1 MYELITLSLIISVF
15 VALFSIFIVWKNRQS
30 AGGAELIIMLLMN
43 IIWSSSAY
51 FELSTHTLNDK
62 YFWTKMEYLGSSMMC
77 TLWFV
82 FIMKYLGLRIPL
94 FQNRKWMLFII
105 PALTLLLV
113 WTNEHHLLIHAK
125 MHLSFTRGLHILVV
139 DKYGPAFYLF
149 LIYSWLMM
157 AASIFICFFSATFSK
172 SITRKQLRLL
182 AFTALIPLIFN
193 VIYIF
198 RIGMLKY
205 FDLTPVSFSIMGI
218 LLSYALTKYRL
229 VDLAPVAVHTI
240 FDHIMDGLIV
250 LNEHKHVMEINPAGR
265 TILQVN
271 SKELYGSNIN
281 KLIPQL
287 PDFTEI
293 DIENINNSIIIGD
306 SWYDVHISPMLH
318 NKTLRGWVLTL
329 RDITTK
335 KEMEERLHRL
345 AFYDIIT
352 NLPNRMLFYDRLNT
366 ELARIQRTNKKIAI
380 LFIDLDGFKNIN
392 DTLGHKVGDIVLHDT
407 ANKLHKCMR
416 ETDMVARIGGDEF
429 VIMLTD
435 ITEEH
440 YAENCAERILIEIA
454 KPAIIEEHTIQT
466 SVSIGITVTTNNF
479 TTPDELIRHAD
490 EAMYH
495 AKENGKNQFNWYSP
509 NSAALMDN
517 KSTVN

>member
-1 MYELITLSLIISVF
+1 
-15 VALFSIFIVWKNRQS
+15 
-30 AGGAELIIMLLMN
+30 
-43 IIWSSSAY
+43 
-51 FELSTHTLNDK
+51 
-62 YFWTKMEYLGSSMMC
+62 
-77 TLWFV
+77 
-82 FIMKYLGLRIPL
+82 
-94 FQNRKWMLFII
+94 
-105 PALTLLLV
+105 
-113 WTNEHHLLIHAK
+113 
-125 MHLSFTRGLHILVV
+125 
-139 DKYGPAFYLF
+139 
-149 LIYSWLMM
+149 M

-265 TILQVN
+265 GILQVN

-509 NSAALMDN
+509 NSADLMDN
-517 KSTVN
+517 KSAAK